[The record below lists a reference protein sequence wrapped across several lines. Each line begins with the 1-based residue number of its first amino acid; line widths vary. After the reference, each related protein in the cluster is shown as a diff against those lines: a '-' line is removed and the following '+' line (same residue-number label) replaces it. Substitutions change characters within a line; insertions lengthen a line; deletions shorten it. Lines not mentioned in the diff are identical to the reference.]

1 MNQFRTARALSS
13 PSLASAMAAKSSG
26 RSDQHAVESLR
37 QGYLAMNVDATYPGN
52 LSTRL
57 GRGWMLVIDVVSLY
71 IHTKYSSII
80 IILQGSENVTFNC
93 AATPHLSVSP
103 QTIISPISHSRKD
116 SIMEYCTGMRS
127 SFGSTAQILIYA
139 ERLCLLQG
147 VGRRCS
153 CYDFELS

>member
-26 RSDQHAVESLR
+26 RSHQYAVESLR
-37 QGYLAMNVDATYPGN
+37 QEYPEN

-57 GRGWMLVIDVVSLY
+57 EKGWMLVIDVVSLY
-71 IHTKYSSII
+71 IHMYKVM
-80 IILQGSENVTFNC
+80 QGSENVTFNC

-116 SIMEYCTGMRS
+116 SIMEYCTEMGS

-147 VGRRCS
+147 VGRRRS

>member
-26 RSDQHAVESLR
+26 RSHQYAVESLR
-37 QGYLAMNVDATYPGN
+37 QEYPEN

-57 GRGWMLVIDVVSLY
+57 EKGWMLVIDVVSLY

-80 IILQGSENVTFNC
+80 IISENVTFNC

-116 SIMEYCTGMRS
+116 SIMEYCTEMGS

-147 VGRRCS
+147 VGRRHS